1 MVSGIS
7 SSFNSGTSTLSRFT
21 SKVTFQRFN
30 FTLMAWT
37 VSSDISRLWVPCQR
51 VQAFL
56 LAASYPPSC
65 PAPYRILIQSRISP
79 QTQIL
84 YPSPSPR
91 WHPLLHVFF
100 LFPSPLLYFEGSSA
114 SLYRYK
120 QFIEIFFKSQALIQ
134 KRIHIN
140 CSISEA
146 WGLASDSIQFALSAK
161 TSSYGH
167 RLSVVTKDW
176 NLSSS
181 LISLSW
187 YQWILNPPVLQT
199 LSFFNFFI
207 SSRENASSFTHPPTV
222 SSKLK
227 SGWFYI
233 THHLFYHYQ
242 RISNIV
248 LLPCFFQSK
257 VRVFLNTVSKVVKH
271 MFGVIPP
278 KCFDYT
284 LTQGLKKA
292 RAFLREKHNQH

>member
-65 PAPYRILIQSRISP
+65 PAPYRILIQSQISP

-134 KRIHIN
+134 ERIHIN
-140 CSISEA
+140 C
-146 WGLASDSIQFALSAK
+146 
-161 TSSYGH
+161 TSVRPEVWH
-167 RLSVVTKDW
+167 
-176 NLSSS
+176 
-181 LISLSW
+181 
-187 YQWILNPPVLQT
+187 QT
-199 LSFFNFFI
+199 AFNF
-207 SSRENASSFTHPPTV
+207 
-222 SSKLK
+222 LC
-227 SGWFYI
+227 
-233 THHLFYHYQ
+233 LQ
-242 RISNIV
+242 R
-248 LLPCFFQSK
+248 LLPMDIDSQ
-257 VRVFLNTVSKVVKH
+257 LW
-271 MFGVIPP
+271 
-278 KCFDYT
+278 
-284 LTQGLKKA
+284 LKIETWVA
-292 RAFLREKHNQH
+292 H